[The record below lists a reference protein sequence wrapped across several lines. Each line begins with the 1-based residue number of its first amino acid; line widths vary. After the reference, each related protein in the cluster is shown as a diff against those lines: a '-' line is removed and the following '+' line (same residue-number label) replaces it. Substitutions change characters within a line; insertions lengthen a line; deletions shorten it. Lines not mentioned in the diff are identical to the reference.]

1 MSKEIKI
8 FWGLFFGFIFGFS
21 FAKLYQTWAILFIM
35 NGISYAGIQAWHTG
49 QLWEVAT
56 ENPMGF
62 LITMEVLFSVIGYAF
77 VKTTLIKKDK

>member
-8 FWGLFFGFIFGFS
+8 FWGILFGFITGFA
-21 FAKLYQTWAILFIM
+21 FAKLYQTWAILFRM
-35 NGISYAGIQAWHTG
+35 KGVQYAGIQSWRTG
-49 QLWEVAT
+49 QLWEVAV

-62 LITMEVLFSVIGYAF
+62 LITMEVLFSIIGYVF